1 MTSNSPLVAPSH
13 GPPKQADGKP
23 SYISPTSFM
32 LWRENPVGFWMR
44 YLAPPEIKPPR
55 PPQTP
60 QMAVGNVFDTHIKYH
75 LASTVGRRDLS
86 STMLEDGIESRM
98 LGRKGSLDK
107 YDQLVL
113 WEGLRAYHAYKESP
127 AMRTLLQNLTN
138 IEITPADKVHI
149 VNGVPIWGKL
159 DLELFANGR
168 RIVTDWKTSGAFNS
182 GKTSVEAGYSY
193 RYVQRMEEGRSIWID
208 EGPHARAIEP
218 LEILSERWAIQIA
231 MYAWMMGDGPGSE
244 INGRID
250 KILLVDS
257 DTVEVYVYRCHVGRD
272 FQLRLLS
279 ELKLMWEKIMAN
291 EILPPE
297 LRGAPPA
304 LLMAMVDP

>member
-1 MTSNSPLVAPSH
+1 MSNSPSIPSH
-13 GPPKQADGKP
+13 GPPRQADGKP

-32 LWRENPVGFWMR
+32 LWRENPVGYWMR

-55 PPQTP
+55 PAQTP

-86 STMLEDGIESRM
+86 PSMLEDGIEARM

-107 YDQLVL
+107 FEQLVL

-138 IEITPADKVHI
+138 IEITPADKVHM

-168 RIVTDWKTSGAFNS
+168 RIVTDWKTSGAFSTNRA
-182 GKTSVEAGYSY
+182 TPEPGYSY
-193 RYVQRMEEGRSIWID
+193 RYVQRMEEGKSVWID

-244 INGRID
+244 ITGRID

-257 DTVEVYVYRCHVGRD
+257 DTVEIYVYRCHVGRD

-279 ELKLMWEKIMAN
+279 ELQLMWSKIMAD

-297 LRGAPPA
+297 LRGAPPE